1 VGRKRDAFDKT
12 AKLLQI
18 PWLPGLG
25 PGASLETYAHPHPT
39 NTDLNTRVDALLA
52 EIKPFKPS
60 AAKQRAFSFAGLK
73 TQVMKETQKRHPNLQ
88 LKGKLG
94 ISEVVKRAV
103 GRRFQQAAVR
113 QVEEKVRIVLDYLE
127 KDSEGMKL
135 LPEGEKVKALVASGG
150 VASNQYLR
158 TR

>member
-1 VGRKRDAFDKT
+1 VERDAFDKT

-18 PWLPGLG
+18 EWLPGIG
-25 PGASLETYAHPHPT
+25 PGASLEISARPHPT
-39 NTDLNTRVDALLA
+39 NTDLNTRVDTLLS

-103 GRRFQQAAVR
+103 GRRFQEAAVK
-113 QVEEKVRIVLDYLE
+113 QVEEKVKIVLDYLE
-127 KDSEGMKL
+127 KDPEGKKL
-135 LPEGEKVKALVASGG
+135 LPSGQRVTTLIASGG
-150 VASNQYLR
+150 VASNLFLR
-158 TR
+158 SR